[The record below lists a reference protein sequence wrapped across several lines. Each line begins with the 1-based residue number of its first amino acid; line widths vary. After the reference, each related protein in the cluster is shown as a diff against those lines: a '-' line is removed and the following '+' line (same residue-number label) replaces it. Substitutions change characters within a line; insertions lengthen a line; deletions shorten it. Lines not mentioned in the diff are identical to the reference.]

1 MNRLKQQYNEKV
13 APELMK
19 VLNKKNVMSLPKITK
34 ILVHVGVGTREANQA
49 KALESVREQLQ
60 VIAGQKPKTTAA
72 KQSIAGFKLRQGDPV
87 GLVVTLRGERMW
99 EFLDKLISIVL
110 PRVKDFQGVRKN
122 AFDQNGNY
130 NLGITEQIVFP
141 EIEYDKIDRIRGLQV
156 TIATSTKK
164 TEEARK
170 LLELLGFPFEK
181 EEN

>member
-1 MNRLKQQYNEKV
+1 M
-13 APELMK
+13 
-19 VLNKKNVMSLPKITK
+19 
-34 ILVHVGVGTREANQA
+34 
-49 KALESVREQLQ
+49 
-60 VIAGQKPKTTAA
+60 
-72 KQSIAGFKLRQGDPV
+72 
-87 GLVVTLRGERMW
+87 
-99 EFLDKLISIVL
+99 L